1 MVFAP
6 AKATNYEPIA
16 PTLNN
21 HPNPWYKKDVTNHQG
36 VNRMSTPLFQ
46 VLRAILVAFVGA
58 VATVI
63 IRRFDKFNN
72 EDQPYDDF

>member
-1 MVFAP
+1 MP
-6 AKATNYEPIA
+6 P
-16 PTLNN
+16 
-21 HPNPWYKKDVTNHQG
+21 
-36 VNRMSTPLFQ
+36 PLFQ